1 MRSAVIVDV
10 VRTASGRGKPG
21 GALSEVHPAKLLATT
36 LQALTERTGLDPGRI
51 DDVVAG
57 CVSQVGEQSLNVA
70 RQAVLGAG
78 WPESVPAM
86 TVDRQCGSSQQ
97 AAMIAA
103 TSIMAGIQDVVVA
116 CGVESMSRVPMG
128 VAPAGADWQGPGV
141 RARYPEGLVGQGVS
155 AELVAQRWG
164 LDRGDLDAYA
174 SESHARAARTAAAG
188 GFADEVVPVSV
199 DSRLGAVVVTEDE
212 TVRPTTSVDG
222 LAQLRP
228 SFASDGL
235 RERFPDLEWVITPG
249 NSSPL
254 TDGAA
259 ATLIMEESLADRLGL
274 RARARFH
281 SFAVVG
287 DDPLLMLTGPVAAT
301 HRLLE
306 ASGVRLEDI
315 DAFEINEAFASV
327 PLAWQAEFRVDPDKL
342 NPRGGAIALGH
353 PLGASGARLL
363 ATMLSH
369 LEATGGRFGLQSM
382 CEGGGMA
389 NATLVE
395 RL

>member
-1 MRSAVIVDV
+1 V
-10 VRTASGRGKPG
+10 
-21 GALSEVHPAKLLATT
+21 ELLAGV
-36 LQALTERTGLDPGRI
+36 LRALTDRTGLDPGRVE
-51 DDVVAG
+51 DVVAG

-97 AAMIAA
+97 AAQIAA
-103 TSIMAGIQDVVVA
+103 TAVVAGVHDVVIA
-116 CGVESMSRVPMG
+116 CGVESMSRIPLG
-128 VAPAGADWQGPGV
+128 VAPMGEDWHGPAV

-155 AELVAQRWG
+155 AELVAQRWK
-164 LDRGDLDAYA
+164 LSREELDAYA
-174 SESHARAARTAAAG
+174 AQSHARAARTAAAG
-188 GFADEVVPVSV
+188 GFDGEIVPV
-199 DSRLGAVVVTEDE
+199 VVHAEDGPLTVARDE
-212 TVRPTTSVDG
+212 TVREATTVEG

-228 SFASDGL
+228 SFATDEM
-235 RERFPDLEWVITPG
+235 RERFPDLEWSITPG

-254 TDGAA
+254 TDGASA
-259 ATLIMEESLADRLGL
+259 ALVVEESVATALGL
-274 RARARFH
+274 TPRARFH

-287 DDPLLMLTGPVAAT
+287 DDPLLMLTGPIAAT
-301 HRLLE
+301 HRLL
-306 ASGVRLEDI
+306 ARSGVDIAEI

-327 PLAWQAEFRVDPDKL
+327 PLAWQAEFGVDPEKL

-353 PLGASGARLL
+353 PLGASGTRVL
-363 ATMLSH
+363 ATMVNH
-369 LEATGGRFGLQSM
+369 LEATGGRYGLQSM